1 MSHLPECPSVN
12 YFGLHERTACICRY
26 LRACEERVQET
37 NIHSLLRQE
46 DMRIGIKKGRTA
58 QFKEMKMQV
67 KDAAK
72 EAYAFGYAAALDAAE
87 AAVTLDVVNRGLD
100 AYDDEFFSRT
110 GPHPDGTD
118 SICYECNKE
127 RAVTEIHAALR
138 ALQEKP

>member
-1 MSHLPECPSVN
+1 MNLEYAV
-12 YFGLHERTACICRY
+12 RVCICTE

-72 EAYAFGYAAALDAAE
+72 EAYAFGYAAALRDAVE
-87 AAVTLDVVNRGLD
+87 AVKLSCSADIELV
-100 AYDDEFFSRT
+100 ERT
-110 GPHPDGTD
+110 EVIAAIEALGG
-118 SICYECNKE
+118 E
-127 RAVTEIHAALR
+127 R
-138 ALQEKP
+138 